1 MELGF
6 RFDSVW
12 VLESLP
18 ADDLKTGESLY
29 RDIIGPAVARWPEVT
44 STFRSINSK
53 SEFLA
58 VLDSIEADAQGA
70 WRWPIIH
77 LETHGNAKGLGL
89 ASGEFI
95 TWAELREPLTRIN
108 RATRLNLVVTLAACS
123 GAEMRQV
130 LHLIDQAPF
139 LYVSGPSTTREAG
152 QLLMD
157 FGAFYQEVLSSLDM
171 RRAFDLLNGNER
183 PARWV
188 YPVIPAEYFFRCVF
202 EGYVSIEC
210 TPDELREREN
220 AIVAEIG
227 RRQSVDLNY
236 LAQVRLEVRAML
248 RNQEPH
254 FDRFRRRFF
263 MIDEFPEN
271 DNRFTISWSDLQG
284 QTSGSAV

>member
-1 MELGF
+1 
-6 RFDSVW
+6 
-12 VLESLP
+12 
-18 ADDLKTGESLY
+18 
-29 RDIIGPAVARWPEVT
+29 
-44 STFRSINSK
+44 
-53 SEFLA
+53 
-58 VLDSIEADAQGA
+58 
-70 WRWPIIH
+70 
-77 LETHGNAKGLGL
+77 
-89 ASGEFI
+89 
-95 TWAELREPLTRIN
+95 
-108 RATRLNLVVTLAACS
+108 
-123 GAEMRQV
+123 
-130 LHLIDQAPF
+130 
-139 LYVSGPSTTREAG
+139 
-152 QLLMD
+152 
-157 FGAFYQEVLSSLDM
+157 M

-236 LAQVRLEVRAML
+236 LAQVRQEVRAML